1 MKTLVIGL
9 VLAFTAGIAS
19 AQGYYGSQQD
29 YQQTQQTQQTQTQ
42 HINPY
47 LNPVDPRDFSKGG
60 AFEIKDLPQVAPLN
74 PRSSGVI
81 LGPNGEAY
89 YWYGN

>member
-19 AQGYYGSQQD
+19 AQGYQQD
-29 YQQTQQTQQTQTQ
+29 YQQTQQTQTQ

-47 LNPVDPRDFSKGG
+47 LNPVDPRNFSKGG

-89 YWYGN
+89 YWYGNGR

>member
-1 MKTLVIGL
+1 MKTLVIVL

-29 YQQTQQTQQTQTQ
+29 YQQTQQTQTQ

-47 LNPVDPRDFSKGG
+47 LNPVDPRNFSKGG